1 LIDGTGKGL
10 RTMAGI
16 ELVVFD
22 MAGTTIHDEDSVNR
36 CLRDALGAAGLAVTP
51 AEVNSVM
58 GIRKP
63 DAIAILV
70 ERSGRLGELGD
81 RLAAIHRDFVARSI
95 AFYQGDP
102 TVHEIPGAT
111 RVFELLKR
119 AGIGVALNTGFDRT
133 ITDVILDRL
142 DWSRTTFIDST
153 ISSDEVARGR
163 PYPDMILELMGRMGV
178 RDPRRVAKVGDTPA
192 DLEEGRSAGCGLI
205 VGVTRGTHS
214 REELERYPHTH
225 LIETVAELPDLLGL

>member
-1 LIDGTGKGL
+1 MI
-10 RTMAGI
+10 GI

-58 GIRKP
+58 GLRKP

-70 ERSGRLGELGD
+70 ERRGRLGDLGD
-81 RLAAIHRDFVARSI
+81 RLEAIHRDFVARSI
-95 AFYQGDP
+95 AFYRNDP

-111 RVFELLKR
+111 RVFERLKR
-119 AGIGVALNTGFDRT
+119 TGIRVALNTGFDRT
-133 ITDVILDRL
+133 ITDVILERL
-142 DWSRTTFIDST
+142 DWSRNAFIDAT

-163 PYPDMILELMGRMGV
+163 PYPDMILELMRRMGV
-178 RDPRRVAKVGDTPA
+178 NDPQRVAKVGDTPA
-192 DLEEGRSAGCGLI
+192 DLEEGRNAGCGLI

-214 REELERYPHTH
+214 GEELGQFPHTH
-225 LIETVAELPDLLGL
+225 LIETIAEFPNLLGLRED